1 MQHADFR
8 LPRPG
13 FAAPLKLAAALAAV
27 ALLVVAAIAL
37 SGGRADAQVD
47 AGGYARLGEDAAQ
60 RAARCAANRPSDD
73 PAPLAYV
80 QECFLAPDIL
90 KIWTSG
96 PGPTGIRDIEDTPVF
111 AVAND
116 WTPANVSLF
125 VGQGRYTTYKR
136 IDSLSN
142 APDRLN
148 DLFIRLRDPD
158 TGRRLT
164 YGDLTGVHINVSPL
178 SDNFQLTMANALW
191 SGRTGKGL
199 HQIDHPTRTVPAARR
214 GGAQISGQTVP
225 LKICPTSVLTYQTQQ
240 IGGLNPQDG
249 VNGWY
254 DVNGNGVYDFID
266 TDGDGVRDFDDTNED
281 GTKDAGEDYTED
293 MEPTT
298 NVETDVSISPCV
310 IDAGAWRVLS
320 GQTGALDSAPLP
332 DLHLTFS
339 VPARWSDIDTS
350 VYLRIVHLSENY
362 TCTRAER
369 DASDCDVSYST
380 WYESEPTAFFYRID
394 SDRGRCPVYQPINPV
409 YDAQGNDISD
419 EAWQRC
425 ELADFTDDPHTGGKA
440 IRMGFTLLDEADFT
454 ASPSSSAA
462 TGMFDVSSNNYGD
475 LTRYDQFKYVRLT
488 SESWNDFAP
497 SGTFRFLRPDGSKS
511 QWYGFPQVFTAQQI
525 REETQSSFRIR
536 SGTEVNFRDNPFYSR
551 YWFDR
556 FPVIEFVPSSE
567 EQVGLAVEFF
577 GGDVVTLEDNDDL
590 LISSAEGVIEA
601 DDLPDPRPAI
611 ARRPDGQLG
620 LSAARGDGPATYG
633 ALVAPR
639 DGHPGNPNPDQ
650 TDPDTAALSVR
661 VNAGSITIGDD
672 TCTAVDQT
680 PCDLTWNRQEAWEA
694 AGGSGNARLQQPVV
708 PIPIVF
714 FPSAIPGRRTISAS
728 VLSSENVGVGN
739 FWFDDYLSPAVTSL
753 YEAGITGA
761 LEQDA
766 DGIAA
771 PGSQVPLTIG
781 FQINAGSDADSTT
794 SVCTSTSAHPCSLE
808 VDPDS
813 YLVLTGPAT
822 WAANGGRRLDIDG
835 TAWKLAC
842 TANKEIAASRE
853 FGTTCHVVGADGT
866 TRPQVLID
874 SAADADVVVQA
885 SLAAADNGYF
895 YAFVQ
900 DSPGSTFIG
909 LTLRRSVFGA
919 YTLKVGAVKQLAEA
933 TLTRAPV
940 NGAVSSSAIPIRSE
954 NTKVRLALLSES
966 GQPSELGSVSS
977 ITFTAVGGGSL
988 SGYGCSRRSSCTLSL
1003 VAGADATAADNI
1015 AAAALAN
1022 PAITGRIDMTYI
1034 APTTART
1041 VRVRAVVVGKDGG
1054 RFIVDHEIIV
1064 SGSAAEL
1071 AVGSVMPRVHSSA
1084 TDDDRDTI
1092 TIPVT
1097 AQDANGN
1104 PAPIPVAAR
1113 VEVRDA
1119 NGAAVPAASH
1129 SVVLNDCNAG
1139 RYKCSIVFTVTA
1151 SASSPLPSGAYTA
1164 RVLATGLTDA
1174 RATFAV
1180 AGPVDSVSLGVPD
1193 ELGDLG
1199 ETFTATATA
1208 VDAAG
1213 VPVADGTWIAFSSV
1227 ATLDEGS
1234 PAAAVTS
1241 PALEDHDADA
1251 DTPRIRRARTV
1262 NGEAAARITIVGNGI
1277 SILTAQSGAKSA
1289 SVPLNTQGAAT
1300 EPVVEGADA
1309 IEYGSAAPPSTGVL
1323 ATYRG
1328 TSSAT
1333 AADALALAPE
1343 GATIIWLWNGVEWVR
1358 YGEVDGTSLP
1368 GSANFVILPGD
1379 AIFFGS

>member
-1 MQHADFR
+1 MQHDDFR

-13 FAAPLKLAAALAAV
+13 LAAPLRLAAALAAV
-27 ALLVVAAIAL
+27 AVIIAAAL
-37 SGGRADAQVD
+37 AFSGGRAAAQD
-47 AGGYARLGEDAAQ
+47 PANAEDANSL
-60 RAARCAANRPSDD
+60 AARCAASRPTGDSAD
-73 PAPLAYV
+73 PINHV
-80 QECFLAPDIL
+80 DECFTAPDII

-96 PGPTGIRDIEDTPVF
+96 PGPQGTRDIEDLAVF
-111 AVAND
+111 AEANQ
-116 WTPANVSLF
+116 WTPANVSIF
-125 VGQGRYTTYKR
+125 TGQGRYTTFNR
-136 IDSLSN
+136 IDSLTN

-148 DLFIRLRDPD
+148 DLFIRLRDPN
-158 TGRRLT
+158 TGNRLT

-178 SDNFQLTMANALW
+178 SDNFQFTMSNALW

-225 LKICPTSVLTYQTQQ
+225 LKVCPTSVLTYSTQG
-240 IGGLNPQDG
+240 IGGLAPRDG
-249 VNGWY
+249 IPGWY
-254 DVNGNGVYDFID
+254 DLNKDGDWNFVD
-266 TDGDGVRDFDDTNED
+266 TDGDGVRDFNDLNNDGVKDD
-281 GTKDAGEDYTED
+281 GEEYTEE

-298 NVETDVSISPCV
+298 NLETDVSISPCV
-310 IDAGAWRVLS
+310 IDAAAWRLLS

-339 VPARWSDIDTS
+339 VPASWSNIDSS
-350 VYLRIVHLSENY
+350 VYLRVAHLSENY

-369 DASDCDVSYST
+369 NAGDCDVAFST
-380 WYESEPTAFFYRID
+380 WYESDPTAFLYRID
-394 SDRGRCPVYQPINPV
+394 PDGRRCPVYQPINPV

-419 EAWQRC
+419 EAWQKC
-425 ELADFTDDPHTGGKA
+425 ELAFLADDPHTGGKA

-454 ASPSSSAA
+454 ADPASSTAA
-462 TGMFDVSSNNYGD
+462 GMFDVSSNNYAD
-475 LTRYDQFKYVRLT
+475 LTRYDQFKYVRLK
-488 SESWNDFAP
+488 SESWTDFAP
-497 SGTFRFLRPDGSKS
+497 SGTFRFLRPDGTKS
-511 QWYGFPQVFTAQQI
+511 QWYGFPQVFTAQQL
-525 REETQSSFRIR
+525 REETQSSFRIS
-536 SGTEVNFRDNPFYSR
+536 SGTDVSFRDNPLYSR

-556 FPVIEFVPSSE
+556 FPVIEFVPSRE
-567 EQVGLAVEFF
+567 EEAGITVEFF
-577 GGDVVTLEDNDDL
+577 GGHLVTLEDNDDL
-590 LISSAEGVIEA
+590 LISEAEGVIEA
-601 DDLPDPRPAI
+601 DDLPQPRPAI
-611 ARRPDGQLG
+611 AARPDGQLG
-620 LSAARGDGPATYG
+620 LGAARGDGPATYG
-633 ALVAPR
+633 ALVRPR
-639 DGHPGNPNPDQ
+639 Q
-650 TDPDTAALSVR
+650 DPSDPETAALSVR
-661 VNAGSITIGDD
+661 VHAGSITIGDD
-672 TCTAVDQT
+672 TCTAVDDT
-680 PCDLTWNRQEAWEA
+680 PCDLTWTREEAWTA
-694 AGGSGNARLQQPVV
+694 AGGSGNAQLHQPVN
-708 PIPIVF
+708 PIPLVF
-714 FPSAIPGRRTISAS
+714 FPSASPGRRTISAS
-728 VLSSENVGVGN
+728 VLSFDGTGVGG
-739 FWFDDYLSPAVTSL
+739 FWFDDYLSPTAASL

-771 PGSQVPLTIG
+771 PGASVPLTIG
-781 FQINAGSDADSTT
+781 FQINAGSGTGSTT
-794 SVCTSTSAHPCSLE
+794 SVCTSTSAHPCALA
-808 VDPDS
+808 VAPDS
-813 YLVLTGPAT
+813 YLVLSGPAT
-822 WAANGGRRLDIDG
+822 WVANGGRRLAIDG

-842 TANKEIAASRE
+842 TPNKDIAASRE
-853 FGTTCHVVGADGT
+853 FGTTCHVVAADGT
-866 TRPQVLID
+866 TRPEVLIA
-874 SAADADVVVQA
+874 SDADEDVTVQA
-885 SLAAADNGYF
+885 SLSAADNGYF

-900 DSPGSTFIG
+900 DSPGATFIG
-909 LTLRRSVFGA
+909 LTLRRNVFGA
-919 YTLKVGAVKQLAEA
+919 YTLKVGAVKQLAEV

-940 NGAVSSSAIPIRSE
+940 NGAVSSSPIPIRSA

-966 GQPSELGSVSS
+966 GRPSELGSVSS

-988 SGYGCSRRSSCTLSL
+988 SGYGCSQRSSCTLSL
-1003 VAGADATAADNI
+1003 VAGDATAADNI
-1015 AAAALAN
+1015 AAAAAAN
-1022 PAITGRIDMTYI
+1022 PAITGSIDMTYI
-1034 APTTART
+1034 APTTARS

-1054 RFIVDHEIIV
+1054 RFIVDLPIIV

-1071 AVGSVMPRVHSSA
+1071 AIGSVMPRVHSSA

-1113 VEVRDA
+1113 VVVSGVD
-1119 NGAAVPAASH
+1119 GAAVPAASH

-1151 SASSPLPSGAYTA
+1151 STSSPLASGAYTA
-1164 RVLATGLTDA
+1164 RVLATGLNDA
-1174 RATFAV
+1174 RASFAV
-1180 AGPVDSVSLGVPD
+1180 AGPVDKVSLDVPD

-1213 VPVADGTWIAFSSV
+1213 VPVADGTWISFNSV

-1277 SILTAQSGAKSA
+1277 SILSAQSGAKSA
-1289 SVPLNTQGAAT
+1289 SVPLNTQSAAT

-1368 GSANFVILPGD
+1368 GSANFIILPGD
-1379 AIFFGS
+1379 AIFFGG